1 MVPRPRTD
9 DAGDMDHEPGWNERE
24 RDPGP
29 GLLEIGI
36 IIAAI
41 VVVSALALMLFGGQ
55 TSAILSVASGG
66 V

>member
-1 MVPRPRTD
+1 MER
-9 DAGDMDHEPGWNERE
+9 EPELHERE

-29 GLLEIGI
+29 GMLELGI

-55 TSAILSVASGG
+55 TSAILSVVSGG

>member
-1 MVPRPRTD
+1 
-9 DAGDMDHEPGWNERE
+9 MDREPGWNERE
-24 RDPGP
+24 RNPGP
-29 GLLEIGI
+29 GLLELGL

-55 TSAILSVASGG
+55 TSAILSTVSGG